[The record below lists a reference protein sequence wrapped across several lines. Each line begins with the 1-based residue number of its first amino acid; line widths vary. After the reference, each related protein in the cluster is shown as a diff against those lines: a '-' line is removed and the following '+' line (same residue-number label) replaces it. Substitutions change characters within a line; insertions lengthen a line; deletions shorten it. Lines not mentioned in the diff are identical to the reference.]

1 MGAKL
6 CLEGST
12 FEVCFMALDKDPMHA
27 TMLNSFVQD
36 VLNSLQNRKWCN
48 GATVHQLGILVP
60 FDDCYFSEALCN
72 GTLQFK
78 MRNYA
83 VSSRKLTVVKWGI
96 MPCLPV

>member
-60 FDDCYFSEALCN
+60 FDDCYFSEALC
-72 GTLQFK
+72 TAHF
-78 MRNYA
+78 
-83 VSSRKLTVVKWGI
+83 TV
-96 MPCLPV
+96 